1 MAWRNK
7 LEQLVGL
14 LEKIPQPKSFRSKAG
29 VYEPYFVLELRSSNW
44 EIIPYATYTRLDGS
58 PGREVRLSL
67 SIVDSSK
74 VDITQSELDSLL
86 FLDSDAGANSRA
98 IFTFTQPVGFI
109 LDWLSESRLM
119 VKETAY
125 REPTKVTMHQD
136 TGKIILTLKK
146 GRAGYYL
153 QPSLVFENDNLLEI
167 KEPAIILC
175 SNPMF
180 ILYKGKIYRI
190 ESELPAIFW
199 NNYFRIRDKF
209 EIPNSELSEFI
220 RLYLPH
226 ILPVLDWDNLGD
238 NIKQHSVELSEK
250 LIYFSEWNQHLQ
262 IDVKFKYGNYEFPA
276 YPFSERSLTSEG
288 RNLLIIKR
296 DLEEED
302 RSRKLLE
309 ENGLIFR
316 SGHWH
321 IAADYNSMD
330 WMRVIIPR
338 LVREGF
344 TIVDEEKLNRHR
356 VHRQIPKLQIKVGTG
371 IDWLDLKYYIMI
383 GKEAVQIPSLLKQ
396 IQNGKQY
403 VRLGDGSNL
412 YLTNEIID
420 KIQAFSHYLDMKNG
434 HGEVRLPMA
443 GITLLKELQGLTEY
457 IRLDKQAG
465 QLMEKYDAFE
475 AIQEVPPPRQLNG
488 TLREYQQHGMDWL
501 FFLNQFSFGGI
512 LADDMG
518 LGKTVQII
526 SMLLKL
532 KENKDLKQPSLI
544 VVPLTLIFNWWEE
557 IQKFAPELKVLRYY
571 GNLSLIHI

>member
-1 MAWRNK
+1 MTWRNK

-14 LEKIPQPKSFRSKAG
+14 LEKIPQPKSFRSKTG

-86 FLDSDAGANSRA
+86 YLDSDAGANSRA

-125 REPTKVTMHQD
+125 REPVKVTMHQE

-153 QPSLVFENDNLLEI
+153 QPSLVFEDANLLEV

-175 SNPMF
+175 SNPMYM
-180 ILYKGKIYRI
+180 LYKGKIYRI
-190 ESELPAIFW
+190 ESALPAIFW

-226 ILPVLDWDNLGD
+226 VLPVLDWDNLGD
-238 NIKQHSVELSEK
+238 NIKQLSADLSEK

-262 IDVKFKYGNYEFPA
+262 IDVKFKYGRYEFPA
-276 YPFSERSLTSEG
+276 YPFSERSLTAEG

-321 IAADYNSMD
+321 IAADYNGMD
-330 WMRVIIPR
+330 WMRLIVPK

-412 YLTNEIID
+412 YLTREIID
-420 KIQAFSHYLDMKNG
+420 KIQEFSHYLDMKNG

-443 GITLLKELQGLTEY
+443 GITLLKELQGLTEH

-465 QLMEKYDAFE
+465 QLMEKYEAFRIDSGS
-475 AIQEVPPPRQLNG
+475 AAAAAVKW
-488 TLREYQQHGMDWL
+488 H
-501 FFLNQFSFGGI
+501 
-512 LADDMG
+512 
-518 LGKTVQII
+518 
-526 SMLLKL
+526 
-532 KENKDLKQPSLI
+532 
-544 VVPLTLIFNWWEE
+544 LT
-557 IQKFAPELKVLRYY
+557 
-571 GNLSLIHI
+571 